1 MKINLILIIV
11 FSTLLLTACT
21 DDEGK
26 DASNTRRDH
35 VWKDQTD
42 TIDKAKE
49 VEGMLKDSA
58 DLQRKMIEDQVQ

>member
-1 MKINLILIIV
+1 MKINLISIII
-11 FSTLLLTACT
+11 FSTLLLIACS

-26 DASNTRRDH
+26 DESNTRGDH

-49 VEGMLKDSA
+49 VEDMLQDSA